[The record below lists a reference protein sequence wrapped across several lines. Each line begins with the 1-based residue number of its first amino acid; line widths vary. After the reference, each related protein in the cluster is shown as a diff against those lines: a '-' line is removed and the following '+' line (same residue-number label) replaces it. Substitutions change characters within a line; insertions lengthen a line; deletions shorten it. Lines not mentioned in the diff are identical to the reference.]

1 MLEGCKQLIK
11 SGKGIRN
18 KASQIK
24 LKNLW
29 ESYLAFTFDQ
39 VISLQR
45 NEPKNVNGHM
55 CHVDRVLIHFGHTA
69 CVSF

>member
-1 MLEGCKQLIK
+1 MLEGWKQLIK

-29 ESYLAFTFDQ
+29 ESYLAFIFDQ

-45 NEPKNVNGHM
+45 NEPTIVNGHM
-55 CHVDRVLIHFGHTA
+55 CHVSRFGHTA
-69 CVSF
+69 CMSF